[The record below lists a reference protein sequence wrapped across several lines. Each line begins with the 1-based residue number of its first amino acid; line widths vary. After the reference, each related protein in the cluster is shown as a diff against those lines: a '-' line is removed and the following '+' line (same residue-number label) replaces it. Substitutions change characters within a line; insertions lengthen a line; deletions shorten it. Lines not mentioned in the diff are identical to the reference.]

1 MMGVRYFFVGKLRG
15 TKNTVVAESI
25 HELAARAVMVVWEIG
40 ELGKGEPK
48 PDFSAYA
55 EEDGQRRDLTKDE
68 GAAMDV
74 ALRQMGA
81 GCFASV
87 GGTPNRAR
95 SRRARPPDGRRG
107 IARPSS

>member
-25 HELAARAVMVVWEIG
+25 HELAARAMMVVWEIG

-74 ALRQMGA
+74 ALGQMGA
-81 GCFASV
+81 DKLFRFRWRNS
-87 GGTPNRAR
+87 
-95 SRRARPPDGRRG
+95 
-107 IARPSS
+107 